1 MSNVEIDVC
10 FVPFADMARRRGGLT
25 REDLAA
31 RRRAGIQKGLGSV
44 GFAGLSLVANASAAR
59 NCSRKVRQYSRTKG

>member
-1 MSNVEIDVC
+1 MSSVEIDVC

-31 RRRAGIQKGLGSV
+31 RRRAGIQKGL
-44 GFAGLSLVANASAAR
+44 
-59 NCSRKVRQYSRTKG
+59 